1 MISPVAGSAAEAASS
16 AGWVAHRRLAFDCP
30 FMPGRGLDAGF
41 MNGAFVFNP
50 VLGRTISYSTFGAGA
65 AILVGGYP
73 VFTLTV
79 YDTNNDSTTSGFNVL
94 FNNGA
99 VIYPTVSLPTTFFGM
114 PGHQSVW
121 GAYSSGSYTIL
132 TPQSLNLIPECPSGG
147 LLPPTL
153 VRLPRR
159 RWSTVP
165 GGSPTCSTRR
175 YG

>member
-1 MISPVAGSAAEAASS
+1 
-16 AGWVAHRRLAFDCP
+16 
-30 FMPGRGLDAGF
+30 MPGRGLDAGF
-41 MNGAFVFNP
+41 MNAAFVWNP
-50 VLGRTISYSTFGAGA
+50 ILGRTMNYATLGAGA

-94 FNNGA
+94 FDNGA
-99 VIYPTVSLPTTFFGM
+99 IIYPTVSLPTTFFGM

-121 GAYSSGSYTIL
+121 GAYSSGSYAIV
-132 TPQSLNLIPECPSGG
+132 TPQSLNLIPPVPLEG
-147 LLPPTL
+147 
-153 VRLPRR
+153 LPRHSGDCPL
-159 RWSTVP
+159 STVP